1 MMSDEITQENELE
14 INSNNQ
20 KKPRAKG
27 SRKNAI
33 E

>member
-20 KKPRAKG
+20 NQEPQG